1 MFCQTRQVTESDSAE
16 PSHSLVVDRVA
27 LLRRASLFAAIPGR
41 VLAGLAPRLEE
52 VAFAAGDVL
61 IAAGAVEDWLLV
73 LVEGE
78 VEIVRPDGRVRMG
91 PVDTI
96 GELAVLDPHPR
107 IATVVALTGGFAFR
121 LDKQDFDEALRLRPE
136 IAMNVITA
144 LARRLRE
151 IRERQE

>member
-1 MFCQTRQVTESDSAE
+1 MKESDSLPQAH
-16 PSHSLVVDRVA
+16 PLVVDRVA
-27 LLRRASLFAAIPGR
+27 ILRRASLFATTPGR
-41 VLAGLAPRLEE
+41 VLAGLAARLEE
-52 VAFAAGDVL
+52 VAFDAEDVL
-61 IAAGAVEDWLLV
+61 ITAGALEEWLLV

-78 VEIVRPDGRVRMG
+78 RPDGHVRMR

-107 IATVVALTGGFAFR
+107 IASVVARTDGFAFR

-136 IAMNVITA
+136 IATSVITA

-151 IRERQE
+151 IRELGG